1 MAGTSYGVN
10 SPEAVKLWSRK
21 LWHESLKATY
31 IGKFMGKSSD
41 SLIQVVED
49 TSKGDG
55 DRVRCTLRM
64 LLSGDG
70 VAGDGTLE
78 GNEEAL
84 TTYTDDVFIDQLR
97 HAVRSGGRMSEQR
110 IPFSVRDEA
119 RMGLQDWY
127 ADRYDTWF
135 FNQIAGNTA
144 QTDTRYTGLQA
155 TLAPDSEHHFVME
168 AGFKA
173 IGTSSGTEASVGS
186 ASTSNKIKL
195 TAIDELL
202 TVAKTLTPQIRP
214 LKINGEDHYVM
225 FLHPNQVKDLR
236 TDATAGEITWYDTQK
251 AAMQGGRVDNN
262 PIFTGALG
270 VYNGV
275 ILHESTR
282 VPLGSLATVAETKV
296 RRAIFCGAQSA
307 VMAYG
312 KGYGPGQKM
321 DWTEELF
328 DYKNQL
334 GVGAG
339 VIGGMKKA
347 RYNGSDFGTLVLA
360 TSWTGA

>member
-1 MAGTSYGVN
+1 MAGTSYGLN

-31 IGKFMGKSSD
+31 VNKFMGKSSD
-41 SLIQVVED
+41 SLLQVVED

-70 VAGDGTLE
+70 VAGDDTLE
-78 GNEEAL
+78 GNEESL

-97 HAVRSGGRMSEQR
+97 HAVRSSGKMSEQR
-110 IPFSVRDEA
+110 IPFSIRDEA
-119 RMGLQDWY
+119 RLGLQDWY
-127 ADRYDTWF
+127 ADRMDSWF

-144 QTDTRYTGLQA
+144 VTDTRYTGLQA
-155 TLAPDSEHHFVME
+155 TLAPDASHHFVMF
-168 AGFKA
+168 GGVQPKGA
-173 IGTSSGTEASVGS
+173 ITETQVGS
-186 ASTSNKIKL
+186 ASASNKIKL
-195 TAIDELL
+195 IAIDELIA
-202 TVAKTLTPQIRP
+202 TAKTLSPQIRP
-214 LKINGEDHYVM
+214 LKVNGEDHYVL
-225 FLHPNQVKDLR
+225 FLHPRQVKDLR
-236 TDATAGEITWYDTQK
+236 TDATANEITWYDTQK
-251 AAMQGGRVDNN
+251 SAMQGGRVDNN

-282 VPLGSLATVAETKV
+282 VPFGSSGTVAESKT

-307 VMAYG
+307 VMAFG
-312 KGYGPGQKM
+312 KGYGPKQKM
-321 DWTEELF
+321 DWTEETF
-328 DYKNQL
+328 DFKNQL

-339 VIGGMKKA
+339 VIGGLKKA
-347 RYNGSDFGTLVLA
+347 RYNSLDFSTLALT